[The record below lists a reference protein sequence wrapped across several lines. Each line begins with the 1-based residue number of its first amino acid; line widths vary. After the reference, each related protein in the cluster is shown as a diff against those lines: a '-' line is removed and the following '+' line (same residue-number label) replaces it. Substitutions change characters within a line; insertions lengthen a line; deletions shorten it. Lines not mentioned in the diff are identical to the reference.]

1 MKADVVPYGGR
12 CISCKSCTVTQSVK
26 RRLEIIIIGGDQ
38 LKSQQNIPEYLAINE
53 KSNFFILVLVSLFI
67 NVLGHFVVVSVFHSS
82 T

>member
-1 MKADVVPYGGR
+1 MKAEGVPYGER
-12 CISCKSCTVTQSVK
+12 CISCKLCTVTQSVK
-26 RRLEIIIIGGDQ
+26 SRLEIIVIGGDQ

-67 NVLGHFVVVSVFHSS
+67 NVLGYSVALSLFHSS